1 MARSDR
7 PSQVASAAGII
18 GVAVI
23 SAAMF
28 ITALTYTGRGGES
41 YSPLN
46 HWVSELGEIG
56 VSVLA
61 PVFNVG
67 LIAGGICLAVFMVAT
82 AIVMGGITSWFFGA
96 AGLASGAA
104 GLLVGVF
111 PMNNLEAHAGVALL
125 FFVCGL
131 VAVLIFSAAALLRPI
146 PAFPRAMALPGLPVI
161 AAFVWFVIEVF
172 SLPDLSIQAFA
183 APDPAARLAFW
194 PVAAAEWLVALTVLV
209 WITMVSIRQRSLG

>member
-1 MARSDR
+1 MND
-7 PSQVASAAGII
+7 
-18 GVAVI
+18 
-23 SAAMF
+23 
-28 ITALTYTGRGGES
+28 
-41 YSPLN
+41 
-46 HWVSELGEIG
+46 
-56 VSVLA
+56 
-61 PVFNVG
+61 
-67 LIAGGICLAVFMVAT
+67 LIAVLWRDETPYI
-82 AIVMGGITSWFFGA
+82 FGA
-96 AGLASGAA
+96 ML
-104 GLLVGVF
+104 LLVALLWRF
-111 PMNNLEAHAGVALL
+111 LAGGRATVRHALL